1 MGSREVTFAYFH
13 TPKANSDIN
22 CHVPLL
28 STITASVIHIKIN
41 KFSKNNNFI

>member
-1 MGSREVTFAYFH
+1 VGSKEVTFAYFH

-28 STITASVIHIKIN
+28 STITASVIHIN